1 MADSC
6 FLNYFGYMENT
17 LATRT
22 GRINQSYQFPS
33 RRSAFTGKAKKA
45 MAPRWQILL
54 YLSLVVK
61 GDESQNDTNVH
72 NKTSTGHFFFY

>member
-45 MAPRWQILL
+45 MAPVGKYSFT
-54 YLSLVVK
+54 YL
-61 GDESQNDTNVH
+61 
-72 NKTSTGHFFFY
+72 